1 MSAATLCGWEA
12 PEPLQGIILDPLGA
26 GLWAF
31 QATGICS
38 PIGRVLPGDLRLG
51 PGISLGA
58 DPEST
63 DPDALPGGVRA
74 SASVARNHS
83 AVIEA
88 TTSDFRD
95 FAATWGGVAFRA
107 LGTDRWVIKG
117 IAPKMRIAYRIF
129 A

>member
-1 MSAATLCGWEA
+1 
-12 PEPLQGIILDPLGA
+12 
-26 GLWAF
+26 
-31 QATGICS
+31 
-38 PIGRVLPGDLRLG
+38 
-51 PGISLGA
+51 
-58 DPEST
+58 
-63 DPDALPGGVRA
+63 
-74 SASVARNHS
+74 VARNHS

-117 IAPKMRIAYRIF
+117 IAPKMRISYRIF